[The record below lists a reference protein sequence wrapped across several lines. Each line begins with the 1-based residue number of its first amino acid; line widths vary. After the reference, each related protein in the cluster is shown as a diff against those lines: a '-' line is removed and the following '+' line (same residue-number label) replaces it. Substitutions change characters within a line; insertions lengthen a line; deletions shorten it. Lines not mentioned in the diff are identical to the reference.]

1 MRPGCLKSARKYPVK
16 VELNPVQ
23 YPPCEPRKNHAS
35 PRGFYVAPWSEAVRS
50 SLRGFLYR
58 CRRGSR
64 GTPKGLEYW
73 NMFYVYIL
81 QSEKDKELY
90 TGYTNDLRRRM
101 YEHNA
106 GKNTSTHYRL
116 PLKLIY
122 YEAYLD
128 KKDALG
134 RELFLKSGSGHRFI
148 KKQLTHY
155 LANKN

>member
-1 MRPGCLKSARKYPVK
+1 
-16 VELNPVQ
+16 
-23 YPPCEPRKNHAS
+23 
-35 PRGFYVAPWSEAVRS
+35 
-50 SLRGFLYR
+50 
-58 CRRGSR
+58 
-64 GTPKGLEYW
+64 
-73 NMFYVYIL
+73 MFYVYIL
-81 QSEKDKELY
+81 QSKKDGDLY
-90 TGYTNDLRRRM
+90 TGFTNDLKRRI

-106 GKNTSTHYRL
+106 GKNISTSYRK

-128 KKDALG
+128 KEDALG